1 MRREFKS
8 KTKVLLI
15 DDNYDHLAGVS
26 ELVSS
31 EGMFNVV
38 GTSTNATMGM
48 SLIKISSRCSYHGYE
63 YARKK
68 WFGSNSRN

>member
-48 SLIKISSRCSYHGYE
+48 SLIKKYHPDVVIMDMNMPEKNGL
-63 YARKK
+63 
-68 WFGSNSRN
+68 